1 MSVTFCIAGLTE
13 LVNKCTCCN
22 EQCAKWVSLFAL
34 QGWLGVWTS
43 VPLYCQSVFLADED
57 LLKLVLECSELVV
70 SRWKVK
76 PSFRYWGGHH
86 SRVVQWGWGGGFG
99 TSPGVT
105 RCSFG
110 KPAATPTEVPAAPEP
125 QPTEDEVVVKK
136 RALRCVKQ
144 QVSALLQGEDLPEE
158 AQAREVTEVPY
169 QIPAVPREAKDC
181 PVCQQSFKTHQ
192 WLMVHM
198 GYTGVR
204 NTLVQT
210 VVRSWPTGKCG
221 RDTHWLVSKVRRW
234 HSRLW

>member
-1 MSVTFCIAGLTE
+1 MSVSFCITRLTGCVNECPTILSKCVLGWWGLTQ
-13 LVNKCTCCN
+13 V
-22 EQCAKWVSLFAL
+22 
-34 QGWLGVWTS
+34 GVG
-43 VPLYCQSVFLADED
+43 
-57 LLKLVLECSELVV
+57 VL
-70 SRWKVK
+70 RTGGFKVESK

-110 KPAATPTEVPAAPEP
+110 EPAATPTEVPAAPKP

-204 NTLVQT
+204 NTLVQS